1 MTGLGPHLESAMATP
16 STLRSSRAGTPR
28 PLWSGGGG
36 RAFPGRL
43 STARTLCFTRI
54 GLGDGQMKAR
64 RGRQGRGG
72 GACLARG
79 CSDSS
84 RTRWLGGTIM
94 GG

>member
-16 STLRSSRAGTPR
+16 STLHSSRAGTPR
-28 PLWSGGGG
+28 PLWSGGGS

-43 STARTLCFTRI
+43 SAARTLYFTRI

-64 RGRQGRGG
+64 RGG

-79 CSDSS
+79 CSASS